1 MSVFRNQ
8 AGGRSRR
15 SSGGGEGKGQSKVSG
30 MVEPQLMDSDP
41 NYRVYESRDAAKLE
55 AQRYKDAAKEME
67 NFILVARAQQHF
79 EEVRAKLYA
88 ELQQL
93 QALYVKAEI
102 KRDQF
107 IARLGILKRKYG
119 LAKQQTNQSK
129 ADANRAIDDRI
140 QQLTQRSRER
150 KSRVTA

>member
-15 SSGGGEGKGQSKVSG
+15 SSGGGEGKGKSKVSG